1 LEALVKSSRIFEE
14 LEFTQGSACY
24 LLEQEKF
31 KVLEKFIG
39 FTGPHIKKLIIG
51 LIEVD
56 PLIFQK
62 LLNLL
67 PNLES
72 LDLDMVE
79 NTSLEKTINWDLK
92 STRIKRIKMI
102 KCIGPDN
109 MLASLEKCAI
119 RELELELK
127 YWSDAKQEVLLKFL
141 KAQEKN
147 LKKLIVGSCDL
158 SILIDFKDLR
168 LEHLDYGYRYGANN
182 PSLEFLKCQEDLKF
196 LRLFMA
202 NYSIENFNLVF
213 GLTNLEVLEL
223 WGPLRDRSVFILNKL
238 YKLGKLKSLR
248 VDQYVSRNILDHL
261 KFGVFNELRELDAFL
276 KGLL

>member
-1 LEALVKSSRIFEE
+1 M
-14 LEFTQGSACY
+14 
-24 LLEQEKF
+24 EQEKF
-31 KVLEKFIG
+31 QVLEKFIG

-51 LIEVD
+51 LIEVH

-67 PNLES
+67 SNLEV
-72 LDLDMVE
+72 LELEMVE
-79 NTSLEKTINWDLK
+79 NTNLEKTIKWDLK
-92 STRIKRIKMI
+92 STKIKRIKMI

-119 RELELELK
+119 HELELELK

-158 SILIDFKDLR
+158 CILIDFKDLR

-182 PSLEFLKCQEDLKF
+182 PSLEFFKYQEDLKF
-196 LRLFMA
+196 LRLFMT

-223 WGPLRDRSVFILNKL
+223 WGPLRDRSVLNKL
-238 YKLGKLKSLR
+238 HKLGKLKSLR

-261 KFGVFNELRELDAFL
+261 EFGVFNELQELDAFL
-276 KGLL
+276 KVLL

>member
-1 LEALVKSSRIFEE
+1 
-14 LEFTQGSACY
+14 
-24 LLEQEKF
+24 LEQEKF
-31 KVLEKFIG
+31 QVLEKFIG
-39 FTGPHIKKLIIG
+39 FTGPYIKKLIIG

-62 LLNLL
+62 LLNWL
-67 PNLES
+67 PNLEV
-72 LDLDMVE
+72 LDLEMVE
-79 NTSLEKTINWDLK
+79 NRSLEKTIKWDVK
-92 STRIKRIKMI
+92 STKIKRIKMI